1 MQIEILIVFQIHAS
15 LTITRSF
22 GLIYSIGRKWAE
34 IFSKFEVETQS
45 RFKPWFVLTV
55 LQTYIPFH
63 NIHQLEEGLCRVE
76 PSLSHCLTR
85 RNSEWE
91 LVPYTAGLTRFR
103 AIEWLSAQLRVLKQ
117 CCFINITGENGAFDY
132 EKWNCEV
139 ISNLWILVSRQIMS
153 CLKRDSRV
161 IVNRKNKFQNEELS
175 KAESDSSVAVFL
187 GK

>member
-1 MQIEILIVFQIHAS
+1 MSWNLFKIWGWDTVTFQALICTNCITDIHP
-15 LTITRSF
+15 IPQ
-22 GLIYSIGRKWAE
+22 YSSARGR
-34 IFSKFEVETQS
+34 
-45 RFKPWFVLTV
+45 
-55 LQTYIPFH
+55 
-63 NIHQLEEGLCRVE
+63 
-76 PSLSHCLTR
+76 
-85 RNSEWE
+85 
-91 LVPYTAGLTRFR
+91 LVPCGTKSVSLPYETKQWVGAGPVYGYTAGLTRFR